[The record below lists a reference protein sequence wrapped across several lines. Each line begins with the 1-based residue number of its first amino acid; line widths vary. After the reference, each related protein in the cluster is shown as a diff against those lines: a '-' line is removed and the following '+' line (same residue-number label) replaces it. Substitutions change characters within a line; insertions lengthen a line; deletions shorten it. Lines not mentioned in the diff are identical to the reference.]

1 MSLSLYSD
9 ATYVISDELDDG
21 ITLQLLRTADQEL
34 PAATQEHIK
43 YVPHYYTLVQS
54 GMYEYYASEGQK
66 SLRKNA
72 QCSTFHKLS
81 CLFSIPPHH
90 PTPLFHSNCT
100 ICTLTT
106 TPISLQS
113 LS

>member
-1 MSLSLYSD
+1 MKKY
-9 ATYVISDELDDG
+9 AISDELDDE

-34 PAATQEHIK
+34 PAATQEHIS

-72 QCSTFHKLS
+72 H
-81 CLFSIPPHH
+81 I
-90 PTPLFHSNCT
+90 PLF
-100 ICTLTT
+100 TL
-106 TPISLQS
+106 
-113 LS
+113 

>member
-1 MSLSLYSD
+1 MTIDNSELLCIANVTLIILICPIMKKY
-9 ATYVISDELDDG
+9 AISDELDDE

-34 PAATQEHIK
+34 PAATQEHIS

-72 QCSTFHKLS
+72 H
-81 CLFSIPPHH
+81 I
-90 PTPLFHSNCT
+90 PLF
-100 ICTLTT
+100 TL
-106 TPISLQS
+106 
-113 LS
+113 

>member
-1 MSLSLYSD
+1 M
-9 ATYVISDELDDG
+9 ISDKLDDG

-66 SLRKNA
+66 SLRKNIFIIMFLFVTMLA
-72 QCSTFHKLS
+72 GVMEHIFICNCLS
-81 CLFSIPPHH
+81 YNTVTSALAV
-90 PTPLFHSNCT
+90 TGN
-100 ICTLTT
+100 
-106 TPISLQS
+106 
-113 LS
+113 